1 MTEPTTPAR
10 LEPLLKQ
17 LDTSLDLAV
26 RRMDGLTDEE
36 FWWRPAPDAVTVVR
50 DADGRLVP
58 AAPADNEPRTRTIVL
73 LMGHLGE
80 TALLRADHTTGTHSL
95 ARHDVTWP
103 DTAAAGVAFLTDG
116 WAEWRAALVSLADW
130 ELDVVG
136 RSSFPQGLDPEL
148 PILDI
153 VWWMNR
159 ELIHHTAEIA
169 FVRDLYFSA

>member
-1 MTEPTTPAR
+1 MTESTAPAR
-10 LEPLLKQ
+10 LRPLLTQ

-36 FWWRPAPDAVTVVR
+36 FWWRPARDAVTVVR

-58 AAPADNEPRTRTIVL
+58 DAPADNEPRTRTIAL
-73 LMGHLGE
+73 LLGHLGE
-80 TALLRADHTTGTHSL
+80 MAVLRADYTTGTHGL
-95 ARHDVTWP
+95 TRRDLTWP
-103 DTAAAGVAFLTDG
+103 DRAETGLRFLTDG
-116 WAEWRAALVSLADW
+116 WAAWRAALVSLADW

-169 FVRDLYFSA
+169 FVRDLYRTA

>member
-1 MTEPTTPAR
+1 MTEPDPPAR
-10 LEPLLKQ
+10 LRPLLAQ

-26 RRMDGLTDEE
+26 RRLAGLTDEE

-50 DADGRLVP
+50 AADGRLVP
-58 AAPADNEPRTRTIVL
+58 DAPADNEPRTRTIAL
-73 LMGHLGE
+73 LLGHLGE
-80 TALLRADHTTGTHSL
+80 MAVLRADYTTGGHSL
-95 ARHDVTWP
+95 TRRDLTWP
-103 DTAAAGVAFLTDG
+103 DSAASGLAFLTDG
-116 WAEWRAALVSLADW
+116 WAAWRAAVVSLADW

-153 VWWMNR
+153 AWWMNR